1 MKIAT
6 ILRYT
11 TPFNPLYL
19 LPFPSLSCLLL
30 TTSSSTSIIMHNART
45 LYSITSNHS
54 LSPLFALS
62 LHYPPPLILR
72 ISISLSELTFTSHMV
87 HVVSILQVPTIDG
100 SVSFQ
105 SKHVNG
111 AQYSVCVLCVVV
123 LISVSVFVCVRDV
136 LELFV

>member
-19 LPFPSLSCLLL
+19 LPFPSLSCLLFPFSPFL

-45 LYSITSNHS
+45 LYTLYSITSNHS
-54 LSPLFALS
+54 LSPLFAFS

-87 HVVSILQVPTIDG
+87 QVVSILQVPTIDG

-111 AQYSVCVLCVVV
+111 AQYSVCVFCVVCC
-123 LISVSVFVCVRDV
+123 CVDKC
-136 LELFV
+136 